1 MTHHH
6 LVNVATLHVHVLGG
20 VNVPSVNVLVYAKGC
35 SYPCVRRV
43 NVSSVFVHVL
53 EWLMTLTTEK
63 NPFTVY
69 YLLPAGYQYLLTL

>member
-1 MTHHH
+1 MNGFFSV
-6 LVNVATLHVHVLGG
+6 VNVATLHVHVLGG

-53 EWLMTLTTEK
+53 EWLMLLLSMSMCMWWE
-63 NPFTVY
+63 VVVGHC
-69 YLLPAGYQYLLTL
+69 YLCLC

>member
-1 MTHHH
+1 VNGFFSV
-6 LVNVATLHVHVLGG
+6 VNVATLHVHVLGG

-53 EWLMTLTTEK
+53 EWLMLLLSMSMCTEK

-69 YLLPAGYQYLLTL
+69 YL